1 MSKVIVIGGGA
12 AGMMA
17 AIAAAQKGHKV
28 ILLEKNEK
36 LGKKLFITGK
46 GRCNVT
52 NAADMDVLFQNICTN
67 EKFLYSAFYGFDNTQ
82 VCDLLE
88 QAGCPLKTE
97 RGDRVFPVSDHSSD
111 VIAALQRELRK
122 YQVDVHLHTE
132 VKKILTKETDGNP
145 VFCGVE
151 CADHKKIAA
160 DDCIVCT
167 GGCSYASTGSTGDGY
182 RFAEET
188 GHKVTERKPALVPL
202 EIREN
207 WCRELMGLSLKNVE
221 IRMQCGKKT
230 WYEGFGEMLFTH
242 FGVSGPLILSASSFY
257 SKNLSKRKGGD
268 EVKLFLDL
276 KPALT
281 PEQLDKRL
289 LRDFEEA
296 KNKQFKNALDHLFP
310 AKLIPVMI
318 ELSDISPEKKV
329 NEISREERK
338 AFGSLIKELPMTV
351 TGTRSFAE
359 AIITQGGI
367 SVKDMGVD
375 IAEVT
380 LHVGLGTFRPVK
392 VENVLDHHMH
402 SEFYM
407 VSQEAADKI
416 NRAKESGHRVIAV
429 GTTSTRTLEAA
440 ADENGRLHETSGWTE
455 IFIYPGYQF
464 KVIDALITNF
474 HLPQSTLVMLVS
486 ALAGREHVLHAY
498 EIAVKERY
506 RFFSFGDAMLIK

>member
-67 EKFLYSAFYGFDNTQ
+67 EKFLYSAFYGFDNTR

-111 VIAALQRELRK
+111 VIAALKRELRK

-182 RFAEET
+182 RFAEE
-188 GHKVTERKPALVPL
+188 V
-202 EIREN
+202 
-207 WCRELMGLSLKNVE
+207 
-221 IRMQCGKKT
+221 
-230 WYEGFGEMLFTH
+230 
-242 FGVSGPLILSASSFY
+242 
-257 SKNLSKRKGGD
+257 
-268 EVKLFLDL
+268 
-276 KPALT
+276 
-281 PEQLDKRL
+281 RL
-289 LRDFEEA
+289 
-296 KNKQFKNALDHLFP
+296 
-310 AKLIPVMI
+310 
-318 ELSDISPEKKV
+318 
-329 NEISREERK
+329 
-338 AFGSLIKELPMTV
+338 
-351 TGTRSFAE
+351 
-359 AIITQGGI
+359 
-367 SVKDMGVD
+367 
-375 IAEVT
+375 
-380 LHVGLGTFRPVK
+380 
-392 VENVLDHHMH
+392 
-402 SEFYM
+402 
-407 VSQEAADKI
+407 
-416 NRAKESGHRVIAV
+416 
-429 GTTSTRTLEAA
+429 
-440 ADENGRLHETSGWTE
+440 
-455 IFIYPGYQF
+455 
-464 KVIDALITNF
+464 
-474 HLPQSTLVMLVS
+474 
-486 ALAGREHVLHAY
+486 
-498 EIAVKERY
+498 
-506 RFFSFGDAMLIK
+506 

>member
-67 EKFLYSAFYGFDNTQ
+67 EKFLYSAFYGFDNTR

-242 FGVSGPLILSASSFY
+242 FGVSGPVVLSASSY
-257 SKNLSKRKGGD
+257 AAKIIKKTPLRMD
-268 EVKLFLDL
+268 IDL
-276 KPALT
+276 KPALSK
-281 PEQLDKRL
+281 EQLDARI
-289 LRDFEEA
+289 LRDFDEA
-296 KNKQFKNALDHLFP
+296 KNKQFKNSLNHLFP

-318 ELSDISPEKKV
+318 ERSGIDPEKQV
-329 NEISREERK
+329 NEVTAEERK
-338 AFGSLIKELPMTV
+338 RLVDLTKAFSV
-351 TGTRSFAE
+351 TLTGLRGYNE
-359 AIITQGGI
+359 AIVTQGGVN
-367 SVKDMGVD
+367 VK
-375 IAEVT
+375 EVNPST
-380 LHVGLGTFRPVK
+380 MESKKLQGLYFAG
-392 VENVLDHHMH
+392 EVLDLDGVTGG
-402 SEFYM
+402 FNL
-407 VSQEAADKI
+407 Q
-416 NRAKESGHRVIAV
+416 IAW
-429 GTTSTRTLEAA
+429 ST
-440 ADENGRLHETSGWTE
+440 G
-455 IFIYPGYQF
+455 
-464 KVIDALITNF
+464 
-474 HLPQSTLVMLVS
+474 M
-486 ALAGREHVLHAY
+486 LAGRSV
-498 EIAVKERY
+498 
-506 RFFSFGDAMLIK
+506 